1 MTSGKI
7 SSEPRY
13 LDQILAKRVF
23 GTWSVGAVGHNL
35 IEDFALLGSENE
47 RERIGVQEET
57 FGRITLP
64 GFSR

>member
-1 MTSGKI
+1 VTSGKI

-13 LDQILAKRVF
+13 LYQILAKRVF
-23 GTWSVGAVGHNL
+23 GTWSAGAVGHNL
-35 IEDFALLGSENE
+35 IEDFALLGGEKE
-47 RERIGVQEET
+47 RGRIGAQEET